1 MSPGSAVATACLAL
15 LSVWRFADG
24 QPEWAAAFAGLA
36 LVHLAFALRRR
47 GGSRNTPAAA
57 DPSRPGWV
65 RLAIANLV
73 LAVAAVFWF
82 PPLALVLAALGLYSA
97 HRARRRG
104 DEHARDPELRAA
116 RHG

>member
-24 QPEWAAAFAGLA
+24 QPVWAAVFAGLA

-47 GGSRNTPAAA
+47 DGSRNTPAA

-82 PPLALVLAALGLYSA
+82 PRSCSRHSGSTLRTG
-97 HRARRRG
+97 RDG
-104 DEHARDPELRAA
+104 GGEHARDPELRAA
-116 RHG
+116 RHGG